1 MIKGLTGSKGLFVS
15 GGNTS
20 LPYVNQNPS
29 NPMQGMI
36 RVWGTDM
43 QVFDG
48 SGWTNIQSSYAT
60 VELDGNTQRLLDWA
74 KSKMEEEHELQQL
87 SKENAAVQIAL
98 DNLKRAQEQ
107 LDVTI
112 ILSKEYEQ
120 STN

>member
-1 MIKGLTGSKGLFVS
+1 MIKGLTGSKGVFVS

-20 LPYVNQNPS
+20 LQYVNQNPS

-74 KSKMEEEHELQQL
+74 KSQMEKENELQQL
-87 SKENAAVQIAL
+87 SRENPAVQIAL

-112 ILSKEYEQ
+112 ILSKEYEK
-120 STN
+120 STS

>member
-1 MIKGLTGSKGLFVS
+1 MIKGLTGSKGVFVS

-20 LPYVNQNPS
+20 LQYVNQNPS

-74 KSKMEEEHELQQL
+74 KSKMEEEYELQQL

-112 ILSKEYEQ
+112 ILSKEHEK
-120 STN
+120 STS

>member
-1 MIKGLTGSKGLFVS
+1 MIKGLTGSKGVFVS
-15 GGNTS
+15 GGNLS
-20 LPYVNQNPS
+20 LQYVNQNPS

-48 SGWTNIQSSYAT
+48 SSWTNIQSSYAT

-112 ILSKEYEQ
+112 ILSKEYEK
-120 STN
+120 STS

>member
-1 MIKGLTGSKGLFVS
+1 MIKGLTGSKGVFVS

-20 LPYVNQNPS
+20 LQYVNQNPS
-29 NPMQGMI
+29 NPIQGMI

-74 KSKMEEEHELQQL
+74 KSKIEEEHKLQQL